1 MGPCPCLLTKQL
13 THTYSCYD
21 PYCRLNSH
29 HGKLN
34 VVNHKRMLLLD
45 KMIAASACIA
55 LIAASS
61 ATPDAL
67 AQTRAYPT
75 RVVKIIVPFA
85 PGGGNDAFARQV
97 GQRLGES
104 WKQPVVIDNRPGAGG
119 NIGTAAAAKAAPDGY
134 TLLLGHTGTLS
145 INPGLYGSKLP
156 YDSQKDFVPVSMVA
170 TTPLVLV
177 VHPGMKID
185 SLKDIIALATE
196 RPTQLN
202 YASSGSGTGSH
213 LSGELFEHMAGIKI
227 THVPYKGTSPAI
239 TDLLGGQVQMMFS
252 VIPTALPHIRA
263 GKLKAI
269 AVTGASRMAL
279 LPNVPTMV
287 EAGLPGYESTLTYG
301 ILAPKGT
308 PEPIVKEI
316 HAQIAAALESGRL
329 KETLAVEGAD
339 TLSGSPTEYAAL
351 IKSETAKWGKLIKD
365 SDVRAD

>member
-1 MGPCPCLLTKQL
+1 
-13 THTYSCYD
+13 
-21 PYCRLNSH
+21 
-29 HGKLN
+29 
-34 VVNHKRMLLLD
+34 
-45 KMIAASACIA
+45 
-55 LIAASS
+55 
-61 ATPDAL
+61 
-67 AQTRAYPT
+67 
-75 RVVKIIVPFA
+75 
-85 PGGGNDAFARQV
+85 
-97 GQRLGES
+97 
-104 WKQPVVIDNRPGAGG
+104 
-119 NIGTAAAAKAAPDGY
+119 
-134 TLLLGHTGTLS
+134 
-145 INPGLYGSKLP
+145 LYGSKLP

-316 HAQIAAALESGRL
+316 HAQIAAALGSGRL